1 MIKCPNCGAELKF
14 DASSEKVTCE
24 YCKSSFNPEELK
36 VKVSHADKVETY
48 EGKAYSCS
56 QCSATLMTFD
66 ETAIT
71 FCSYCG
77 SQAMIEEKMMRL
89 NNPDYIIPFSKT
101 KEECINAY
109 KRKISKSLFAPS
121 YMKSDIVVSKF
132 RGIYIP
138 YCVYHI
144 TFDGKTTN
152 SGSKYTHRRG
162 DYEYYD
168 DYTITSDVSADYD
181 GISYDLISN
190 FDDIFSQSIPHDFKG
205 IKKFNPNYLSGFYA
219 DTVDVDDNTYE
230 KTALKVAS
238 NDASIRMRHV
248 RDFKKYGCSNPK
260 VDLQVTDKKNAM
272 YPVYFL
278 AIRNKKNDA
287 INYAIVNGQTAEVV
301 IDIPIDFKK
310 YILISFIM
318 SIIVFLLIEM
328 FLVLTPKEVCIF
340 SVVVSSISLFTSIG
354 QLKKIKNRETHAN
367 DLGYNSK
374 NKIKNDKTISKFKY
388 IYKPLIGIIIG
399 VAVLLL
405 NFVSDI
411 YYYASVIIVLI
422 LVVLSFYD
430 LVIEH
435 NLLVSTKLPQLEKRG
450 GDENE

>member
-14 DASSEKVTCE
+14 DAKSKKVTCE
-24 YCKSSFNPEELK
+24 YCKSIFNPEELK
-36 VKVSHADKVETY
+36 VKVSKAQEVETY
-48 EGKAYSCS
+48 EGRAYSCS
-56 QCSATLMTFD
+56 QCGATLMTFD

-77 SQAMIEEKMMRL
+77 SQGMIEEKMMKR

-101 KEECINAY
+101 KDECIKAY
-109 KRKISKSLFAPS
+109 KSKISKSLFAPS

-138 YCVYHI
+138 YCVYHLA
-144 TFDGKTTN
+144 FDGKVTN
-152 SGSKYTHRRG
+152 KGSKYNHRSG
-162 DYEYYD
+162 DYIYYD
-168 DYTITSDVSADYD
+168 DYEITSDVSADYD

-190 FDDIFSQSIPHDFKG
+190 FDDIFSQAIPHDFKG

-219 DTVDVDDNTYE
+219 DTIDVNDSTYE
-230 KTALKVAS
+230 KNAIKVAEK
-238 NDASIRMRHV
+238 DASIRMSSNKE
-248 RDFKKYGCSNPK
+248 FFKYGCSNPK
-260 VDLQVTDKKNAM
+260 VGLKVIDKKNAM

-310 YILISFIM
+310 YILISIIM
-318 SIIVFLLIEM
+318 SVIIFLLIDL
-328 FLVLTPKEVCIF
+328 FLVLTPKAVCIF
-340 SVVVSSISLFTSIG
+340 SFFLSGINLIASLK
-354 QLKKIKNRETHAN
+354 QLKKIEDRETHKS
-367 DLGYNSK
+367 DLGYASQ
-374 NKIKNDKTISKFKY
+374 NKENNIKKRKKLKY
-388 IYKPLIGIIIG
+388 IYKPLIGIIISML
-399 VAVLLL
+399 VLFI

-411 YYYASVIIVLI
+411 YYYGSVIIVLLLI
-422 LVVLSFYD
+422 ILSFYD

-435 NLLVSTKLPQLEKRG
+435 NILVSTKLPQLEKRG
-450 GDENE
+450 GDEFE